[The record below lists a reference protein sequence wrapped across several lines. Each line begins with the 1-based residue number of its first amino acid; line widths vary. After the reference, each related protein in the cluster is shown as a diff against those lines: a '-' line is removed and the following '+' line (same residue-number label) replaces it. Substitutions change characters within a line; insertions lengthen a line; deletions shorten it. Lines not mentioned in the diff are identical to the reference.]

1 MREGDIGMEFDVWL
15 ICNFF
20 KGYPVIYVE
29 CMALHWPLGSME
41 CYSKIFVGFKGHI
54 RTWIDPYPR
63 LLYLFDIPYPKN
75 IIIITLTNINFGD
88 QIGVPDVELY
98 YNSLFIL
105 TLILELPT
113 KIYVYVHNKHVLHGC
128 IQKMFKK

>member
-15 ICNFF
+15 ICNIF

-41 CYSKIFVGFKGHI
+41 CYSKIFVGFKGHVH
-54 RTWIDPYPR
+54 TWIPILDYFTFR
-63 LLYLFDIPYPKN
+63 IPCRNYF
-75 IIIITLTNINFGD
+75 TLTNINFGD

-98 YNSLFIL
+98 YTSLLIL
-105 TLILELPT
+105 TLIFELPT
-113 KIYVYVHNKHVLHGC
+113 KI
-128 IQKMFKK
+128 